1 MPCFTLELSC
11 TDGSTDASIFRPSV
25 HPTLYKS
32 VGAPTVRLTLL
43 FFDRRF
49 IRRYTKAWVLPVIT
63 VRRRLSFLT
72 LILFARAVVHRASSP
87 SLPPAKSREPVPPPQ
102 PSVPAAGSSRSP
114 PAAAPLPR
122 VQSHVHRP
130 PRDLGFRRCRGF
142 WPGAAVQAR
151 RRPSRGCTWVAPFAT
166 ADTRCPS
173 SRCGTDSSSP
183 PLSLHCFTLL
193 GKILSSEV

>member
-1 MPCFTLELSC
+1 LFHTRAQLHRRFDRRFYFSTVGSSDAIQKRGC

-32 VGAPTVRLTLL
+32 VGPTRHNGSAP
-43 FFDRRF
+43 
-49 IRRYTKAWVLPVIT
+49 
-63 VRRRLSFLT
+63 S
-72 LILFARAVVHRASSP
+72 LIPNPNPLRAAVVHRASSP
-87 SLPPAKSREPVPPPQ
+87 SPPPAKSREPVPPPQ

-122 VQSHVHRP
+122 VQSHVRRP

-142 WPGAAVQAR
+142 RPGAAVQAR

-166 ADTRCPS
+166 AATRHPS